1 MLNAVI
7 ANDFVDMKLD
17 QLIGILTESLEEL
30 PDAPLDG
37 ATRYKD
43 LKAWDSL
50 AVLTV
55 VDEIDIEYGVLLRK
69 TDFQKLATLQDLC
82 VFVNARLGNV

>member
-1 MLNAVI
+1 
-7 ANDFVDMKLD
+7 MKLD
-17 QLIGILTESLEEL
+17 QLIGIFTESLEEL
-30 PDAPLDG
+30 PEASLDG

-55 VDEIDIEYGVLLRK
+55 VDEIDMEYGVLLRK
-69 TDFQKLATLQDLC
+69 TDFQKLATIRDLC
-82 VFVNARLGNV
+82 DFVNARMENA

>member
-1 MLNAVI
+1 MLSAI
-7 ANDFVDMKLD
+7 CSNDFVDMKID
-17 QLIGILTESLEEL
+17 QLIGIFTESLEEL
-30 PDAPLDG
+30 PETPLDG

-55 VDEIDIEYGVLLRK
+55 VDEIDMEYGVLLRK
-69 TDFQKLATLQDLC
+69 ADFQKLATLQDLYE
-82 VFVNARLGNV
+82 FVNARVENA